1 MTDVTA
7 DKAQEPVVIEG
18 ALEAKMDDHLGYV
31 KHNRTGRDGGN
42 AIPARR
48 GAGGDA
54 ELALGAPAFVGRDRE
69 LTVAARALARPPAL
83 VLIEGEAG
91 IGKTR
96 LLTELL
102 TASAGT
108 AGRVLV
114 AACPPFRE
122 PHTLGPVVDAI
133 RQATTG
139 VGDLRLSDLA
149 GALRPLLPE
158 WSASLP
164 PAPEPTE
171 DATAAR
177 HRLFRALQELLDA
190 LHVGVLVL
198 EDAQWAD
205 DATAEFVLFL
215 GAQRPPRVSMVVTY
229 RPEDL
234 AEDSLLPRLATRL
247 SPGFTQV
254 RLRLGPL
261 TVAETTALASSMVHG
276 QPVSAGL
283 AAFLHEG
290 TDGLPLAVEESVRL
304 MHDRADLV
312 NRGGGWSRR
321 RSGASVIPPTVR
333 DAVLERV
340 RRLDP
345 PAQTILRAV
354 AVLAEAT
361 DPAIVRA
368 VSSLPPGDA
377 AGGLEQALRSA
388 LVVEDSRGLV
398 AFHHALAGRAVYDGM
413 PAWQRREMHLRAGRA
428 LEDVAPIPVARL
440 ARHFREA
447 GEHSEWC
454 RYAEQAADQALA
466 AGDDGLATAT
476 LCELVVRIDQ
486 TPGELVR
493 MVKKYTMAPVGH
505 EQLRDLADSLRSV
518 LDSGRASPEE
528 AAQLRVQLGRI
539 LFILQQ
545 YEAGRA
551 ELEQAVTHPG
561 LDVTDRA
568 RAMILLGWPFESS
581 QSARVHRRWLRRA
594 GAVVARVESPDRR
607 GLEIDRTTGL
617 LVLGEDKGWPAAAA
631 IDEASATLL
640 PSERIMHD
648 LNVGDAAMM
657 WGRFGESRRRLTR
670 ALQAA
675 ELHEYP
681 RLHGMVLGNLARLD
695 WFCGTWGDPHEK
707 AGNLASDQD
716 LLPAIRGEA
725 RLVAGLLGSVT
736 GSGTDPRS
744 ELESALAQLDP
755 RFALEAAGALARLML
770 NDGDVDAAL
779 AVTED
784 PVSMLTGRG
793 VWIWGTDLVPARVAA
808 LLAAGRAGDAAALTA
823 GFARGLRA
831 RDAPGPRASLLSCQA
846 MLAGHSSSP
855 VRAAAM
861 FEAAAS
867 AWALLPRPYWAL
879 LARERRAGCLLAAG
893 EQEQALAQLSQ
904 VAQGLAALG
913 ARREADRVERV
924 LRDHDVVV
932 RPARRRGRPSYGRA
946 LSPREWQVVDLV
958 ADGRSNGQIAETL
971 RLSPHT
977 VRMHVKSAMRK
988 LEAPTRGALSE
999 RAAQLRDAASDGH
1012 QHMVPRPGH

>member
-1 MTDVTA
+1 M
-7 DKAQEPVVIEG
+7 
-18 ALEAKMDDHLGYV
+18 
-31 KHNRTGRDGGN
+31 
-42 AIPARR
+42 PARR
-48 GAGGDA
+48 GVGGDA

-69 LTVAARALARPPAL
+69 LAVAARALARPPAL

-91 IGKTR
+91 AGKTR
-96 LLTELL
+96 LVAELL

-139 VGDLRLSDLA
+139 VGGLRLSDLA

-164 PAPEPTE
+164 PAPEPAE

-177 HRLFRALQELLDA
+177 HRLFRALQELLEA
-190 LHVGVLVL
+190 LHVAVLVL
-198 EDAQWAD
+198 EDVQWAD

-215 GAQRPPRVSMVVTY
+215 GTQRPPRVSVVVTY

-234 AEDSLLPRLATRL
+234 AEDSLLPRLAARL

-261 TVAETTALASSMVHG
+261 TIDETTALASSMVHG
-276 QPVSAGL
+276 QPLSAGL

-304 MHDRADLV
+304 MHDRAELV
-312 NRGGGWSRR
+312 NRGNGWSRR

-345 PAQTILRAV
+345 RAQTILRAL

-361 DPAIVRA
+361 DLATVRA

-377 AGGLEQALRSA
+377 TAGLEQALRAA
-388 LVVEDSRGLV
+388 LVAEDSRGLV
-398 AFHHALAGRAVYDGM
+398 AFQHALAGRAVYDGM
-413 PAWQRREMHLRAGRA
+413 PAWQRRQMHLQAGRA
-428 LEDVAPIPVARL
+428 LEDVVPIPVARL

-447 GEHSEWC
+447 GEHAEWC
-454 RYAEQAADQALA
+454 RYGEQAADQALA
-466 AGDDGLATAT
+466 AGDDGLAAAT
-476 LCELVVRIDQ
+476 LCELAVRIDQ
-486 TPGELVR
+486 TPGALLR
-493 MVKKYTMAPVGH
+493 MVKKYISMAPVGH
-505 EQLRDLADSLRSV
+505 EQLRGLADSLRSV
-518 LDSGRASPEE
+518 LDSGRASPGE

-539 LFILQQ
+539 LSILQQ

-551 ELEQAVTHPG
+551 ELEQAVTQPG

-581 QSARVHRRWLRRA
+581 QPARVHRRWLRRA
-594 GAVVARVESPDRR
+594 GEVVARVESPDWK

-617 LVLGEDKGWPAAAA
+617 LALGEDDGWLAAAA
-631 IDEASATLL
+631 IDEAWATLL

-648 LNVGDAAMM
+648 LNVGELAMM
-657 WGRFGESRRRLTR
+657 WGRFAESRRRLTR

-675 ELHEYP
+675 ELHDYP
-681 RLHGMVLGNLARLD
+681 RLHGTALGNLARLD
-695 WFCGTWGDPHEK
+695 WFCGTWGDLGER
-707 AGNLASDQD
+707 ASGLASDHD
-716 LLPAIRGEA
+716 LPPGIRSEA

-736 GSGTDPRS
+736 GSGADPRS
-744 ELESALAQLDP
+744 ELESVLAHVDQP
-755 RFALEAAGALARLML
+755 SALESVAALARLML
-770 NDGDVDAAL
+770 GDGDVEAAL
-779 AVTED
+779 AVSED

-793 VWIWGTDLVPARVAA
+793 VWIWGTDLIPARVAA
-808 LLAAGRAGDAAALTA
+808 LLAAGRAADAAALTA
-823 GFARGLRA
+823 GFARGLRG
-831 RDAPGPRASLLSCQA
+831 RDAPGPRASLLSCRA
-846 MLAGHSSSP
+846 MLAAHSGSP
-855 VRAAAM
+855 LRAAAM

-893 EQEQALAQLSQ
+893 ELEQALAQFVQ
-904 VAQGLAALG
+904 VAQGLTALG

-946 LSPREWQVVDLV
+946 LSPREWQVAGLV
-958 ADGRSNGQIAETL
+958 ADGHSNSQIAETL
-971 RLSPHT
+971 LLSPHT

-988 LEAPTRGALSE
+988 LETPSRGVLSE
-999 RAAQLRDAASDGH
+999 RAAQLRGAAPDGPEDRAP
-1012 QHMVPRPGH
+1012 MPGH

>member
-1 MTDVTA
+1 
-7 DKAQEPVVIEG
+7 
-18 ALEAKMDDHLGYV
+18 
-31 KHNRTGRDGGN
+31 
-42 AIPARR
+42 
-48 GAGGDA
+48 
-54 ELALGAPAFVGRDRE
+54 
-69 LTVAARALARPPAL
+69 
-83 VLIEGEAG
+83 
-91 IGKTR
+91 
-96 LLTELL
+96 
-102 TASAGT
+102 
-108 AGRVLV
+108 
-114 AACPPFRE
+114 
-122 PHTLGPVVDAI
+122 LGPVVDAI

-164 PAPEPTE
+164 PAPEPAE

-215 GAQRPPRVSMVVTY
+215 GAQRPPRVSVVVTY

-234 AEDSLLPRLATRL
+234 AEDSLLPRLAARL

-304 MHDRADLV
+304 MHDRAELV
-312 NRGGGWSRR
+312 NRGDGWSRR

-333 DAVLERV
+333 DAVLERL

-345 PAQTILRAV
+345 RAQTILRAV

-361 DPAIVRA
+361 DPASVRA
-368 VSSLPPGDA
+368 VTSLPPGDA
-377 AGGLEQALRSA
+377 AAGLEHALRSA
-388 LVVEDSRGLV
+388 LLVEDSRGLV

-428 LEDVAPIPVARL
+428 LEDVVPIPVARL

-486 TPGELVR
+486 TPGALLR
-493 MVKKYTMAPVGH
+493 MVKKYISMAPVGH

-518 LDSGRASPEE
+518 LDSGRASPNE

-539 LFILQQ
+539 LFNLQQ
-545 YEAGRA
+545 HEAGRA

-561 LDVTDRA
+561 LNVTDRA

-581 QSARVHRRWLRRA
+581 QPAWVHRRWLRRA
-594 GAVVARVESPDRR
+594 GEVVARAESPDRR
-607 GLEIDRTTGL
+607 GMELDRTTVL
-617 LVLGEDKGWPAAAA
+617 LVLGEDKGWPAVAA

-640 PSERIMHD
+640 PSQRIMHD
-648 LNVGDAAMM
+648 LNVGDLAMM
-657 WGRFGESRRRLTR
+657 WGRFAESRRRLTH

-681 RLHGMVLGNLARLD
+681 RLHGMALANLARLD
-695 WFCGTWGDPHEK
+695 WFCGTWGDLHER
-707 AGNLASDQD
+707 ASNLASDQD
-716 LLPAIRGEA
+716 LLPAIRSEA
-725 RLVAGLLGSVT
+725 RLVAGLLSSVT

-744 ELESALAQLDP
+744 ELESALAQLDQ
-755 RFALEAAGALARLML
+755 RFALESAGALARLML

-823 GFARGLRA
+823 GFARGLRG
-831 RDAPGPRASLLSCQA
+831 RDAPGPRASLLLCRA

-867 AWALLPRPYWAL
+867 AWALLPRPYSAL
-879 LARERRAGCLLAAG
+879 LARECRAGCLLAAG
-893 EQEQALAQLSQ
+893 ELEQALAQLSQ

-958 ADGRSNGQIAETL
+958 ADSRSNGQIAETL
-971 RLSPHT
+971 QLSPHT

-988 LEAPTRGALSE
+988 LEAPSRGALSE

-1012 QHMVPRPGH
+1012 QHRVPMSGH

>member
-1 MTDVTA
+1 MA
-7 DKAQEPVVIEG
+7 
-18 ALEAKMDDHLGYV
+18 M
-31 KHNRTGRDGGN
+31 
-42 AIPARR
+42 PARR
-48 GAGGDA
+48 GVDGDA

-69 LTVAARALARPPAL
+69 LAVATRALARPPAL

-96 LLTELL
+96 LLAELL

-114 AACPPFRE
+114 AACPQFRE

-139 VGDLRLSDLA
+139 VGELRLSDLA

-164 PAPEPTE
+164 PSPEPAE
-171 DATAAR
+171 DATVAR

-190 LHVGVLVL
+190 LRVGVLVL

-215 GAQRPPRVSMVVTY
+215 AAQRPPRVSVVVTY

-234 AEDSLLPRLATRL
+234 AEDSLLPRLAARL

-304 MHDRADLV
+304 MHDRAELV
-312 NRGGGWSRR
+312 NRGDGWSRR

-345 PAQTILRAV
+345 RAQMILRAV

-377 AGGLEQALRSA
+377 AAGLEQALRSA
-388 LVVEDSRGLV
+388 LMVVDSRGLV

-413 PAWQRREMHLRAGRA
+413 PTWQRREVHLRVGRA
-428 LEDVAPIPVARL
+428 LEDVVPIPVARL

-454 RYAEQAADQALA
+454 RYAEQAVDQALA

-486 TPGELVR
+486 TPGALLR
-493 MVKKYTMAPVGH
+493 MVKKYISMAPVGH
-505 EQLRDLADSLRSV
+505 EQLRDLAHSLRFV
-518 LDSGRASPEE
+518 LDSGRASPNE

-539 LFILQQ
+539 LFNLQQ

-551 ELEQAVTHPG
+551 KLEQAVTHPG
-561 LDVTDRA
+561 LNVTDRA

-581 QSARVHRRWLRRA
+581 QPAWVHRRWLRRA
-594 GAVVARVESPDRR
+594 GEVVARAESQDRR
-607 GLEIDRTTGL
+607 GMEIDRATGL
-617 LVLGEDKGWPAAAA
+617 LVLGEDMGWPAVAA

-640 PSERIMHD
+640 PSQRIMLD
-648 LNVGDAAMM
+648 LNVGDLAMM
-657 WGRFGESRRRLTR
+657 WGRFAESRRRLTH

-681 RLHGMVLGNLARLD
+681 RLHGMVLVNLARLD
-695 WFCGTWGDPHEK
+695 WFCGTWGDLHER
-707 AGNLASDQD
+707 ASSLASDQD
-716 LLPAIRGEA
+716 LLPAIRSEA
-725 RLVAGLLGSVT
+725 GLVAGLLGSVT

-744 ELESALAQLDP
+744 ELESALASPQQLDP
-755 RFALEAAGALARLML
+755 RFTVESVGALARLML

-779 AVTED
+779 AVTEE

-808 LLAAGRAGDAAALTA
+808 LLAAGRAGDAVALTA
-823 GFARGLRA
+823 GFARGLRG
-831 RDAPGPRASLLSCQA
+831 RDAPGPRASLLSCRA
-846 MLAGHSSSP
+846 MLAGHSGSP

-893 EQEQALAQLSQ
+893 ELEQALAQLSQ

-913 ARREADRVERV
+913 AHREADRVERV
-924 LRDHDVVV
+924 LRDHDVVA

-946 LSPREWQVVDLV
+946 LSPREWEVVDLV

-988 LEAPTRGALSE
+988 LEAPSRGALSE
-999 RAAQLRDAASDGH
+999 RAAQLRDAASGGH
-1012 QHMVPRPGH
+1012 QHLVPMPGH